1 MWNRNKKED
10 EIPVRPAAP
19 APSTADLSREGISM
33 STYPTRQEPS
43 IRAAATIGKTLVVH
57 GTISGRED
65 LLVDGRM
72 EGDIDLPENRLTVG
86 AGGHLQ
92 GGVKARDV
100 VVFGT
105 VHGNLE
111 ATERIEIKRGAK
123 VVGDLKT
130 SRIVMED
137 ESYFKGNV
145 DTMKTD
151 APKPQSKPQAQ
162 AAAASPSTS
171 ADVQPS
177 LISPEGKR

>member
-10 EIPVRPAAP
+10 ELPVRPSAP
-19 APSTADLSREGISM
+19 APTSAELSREGIPMNTFS
-33 STYPTRQEPS
+33 TRQEPTV
-43 IRAAATIGKTLVVH
+43 RAGAVVGKTLVIH

-65 LLVDGRM
+65 VVVDGRL

-86 AGGHLQ
+86 IGGHVQ
-92 GGVKARDV
+92 GGVKAREI
-100 VVFGT
+100 VVFGS
-105 VHGNLE
+105 VHGNLD
-111 ATERIEIKRGAK
+111 ASERIEIKRAAK

-151 APKPQSKPQAQ
+151 PPKPQPQPQ
-162 AAAASPSTS
+162 PVAAAPSVTTRPE
-171 ADVQPS
+171 AQPS
-177 LISPEGKR
+177 LLPGDGKR